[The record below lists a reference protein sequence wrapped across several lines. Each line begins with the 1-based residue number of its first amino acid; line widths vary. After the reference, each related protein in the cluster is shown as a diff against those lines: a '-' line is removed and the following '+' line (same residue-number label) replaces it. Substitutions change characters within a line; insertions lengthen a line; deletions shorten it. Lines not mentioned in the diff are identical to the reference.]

1 MNIIFYILIFFWL
14 PFVGMYK
21 FFDKA
26 GEAGW
31 AAFIPFYNVYTAI
44 KIVGAPKYWLLLMLF
59 PLLHFF
65 IIAGLLIE
73 MNKSFSRYTFL
84 DNFLAIVTPP
94 IYFLF
99 VGRQP
104 LNYARKSFEV
114 HHDIKKRY
122 KKAQKEK
129 DKTALR
135 KLDKENPFPK
145 KTVFREWSESIIFAV
160 FAAHFIRM
168 FLIEAY
174 TIPTPSMEG
183 SLLVGDFL
191 FVSKVHYGSRMPMT
205 PLAFP
210 LIHNMLPYS
219 GGESYFKSPSW
230 SYGRAPKIQ
239 DVERYDPVVFNYP
252 EDDTIFGNPSLQ
264 YHQQYHN
271 NLKSVSAV
279 QREQLRQRLLKTQ
292 GANLITRPV
301 DKRTHYIKRCV
312 GLPGDTIQVKAGIL
326 YVNGKDEAVDG
337 LQYVYRVFTNN
348 ALDFAYLH
356 DHYDFVFHHENGVLK
371 NNLFCMT
378 STTAKAMQLKI
389 PAIDSFKRVLLAK
402 GSLEGG
408 PIPFPYD
415 YYQYPWNIDWYG
427 PISIPAKGRKIEL
440 NILNLSIY
448 RRLITAYEGNQLSV
462 KSGTIYINGKAT
474 TSYTPQLNYYW
485 MMGDNRNNSAD
496 SRSWGFVP
504 EDHIVGKPL
513 FVWLS
518 LKNGRL
524 FSGKDAYGQP
534 QEGGVRWER
543 LFMGASGK

>member
-1 MNIIFYILIFFWL
+1 MNLIVYIFIFYWL

-21 FFDKA
+21 FFEQADA
-26 GEAGW
+26 PGW
-31 AAFIPFYNVYTAI
+31 AAFVPFYNAHTAI
-44 KIVGAPKYWLLLMLF
+44 KIVGAPSYWLLLMLL

-73 MNKSFSRYTFL
+73 MNKSFNRFSFL

-94 IYFLF
+94 FYFLF
-99 VGRQP
+99 IGNKD
-104 LNYARKSFEV
+104 LSYARKSFEI
-114 HHDIKKRY
+114 HQDIKKRY
-122 KKAQKEK
+122 KTALKEK

-210 LIHNMLPYS
+210 LIHNVLPFG
-219 GGESYFKSPSW
+219 GGESYFKFPTW
-230 SYGRAPKIQ
+230 SYNRAPKIQ

-264 YHQQYHN
+264 YHEQYHN
-271 NLKSVSAV
+271 NLKAV
-279 QREQLRQRLLKTQ
+279 PASQREQLRQRLLKTQ
-292 GANLITRPV
+292 GASMITRPV

-312 GLPGDTIQVKAGIL
+312 GLPGDTIQVKAGRL
-326 YVNGKDEAVDG
+326 FVNGINEEIEGV
-337 LQYVYRVFTNN
+337 QYVYRVFSST
-348 ALDFAYLH
+348 ALDFNYLNQNF
-356 DHYDFVFHHENGVLK
+356 DYVFHHENGVLK

-378 STTAKAMQLKI
+378 PSTAAKMKATI
-389 PAIDSFKRVLLAK
+389 PAIDSFQRVLLPK
-402 GSLEGG
+402 ETLDGVS
-408 PIPFPYD
+408 IPFPYD
-415 YYQYPWNIDWYG
+415 YNNYRWNIDWYG
-427 PISIPAKGRKIEL
+427 PLTIPGRGIT
-440 NILNLSIY
+440 IDLNLKNLAIY
-448 RRLITAYEGNQLSV
+448 RRVIAAYEGNKLEV
-462 KSGTIYINGKAT
+462 KSGKIFINDKEV
-474 TSYTPQLNYYW
+474 TSYTPKLNYYW

-504 EDHIVGKPL
+504 EDHVVGKPL
-513 FVWLS
+513 FVWMS

-534 QEGGVRWER
+534 QEGGIRWER